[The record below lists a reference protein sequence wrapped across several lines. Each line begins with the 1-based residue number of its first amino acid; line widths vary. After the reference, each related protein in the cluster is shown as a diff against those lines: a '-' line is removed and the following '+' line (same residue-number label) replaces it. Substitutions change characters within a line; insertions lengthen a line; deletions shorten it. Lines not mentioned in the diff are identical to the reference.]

1 VAAVIRHAVAEGW
14 LLLRQRL
21 VVSLVL
27 AMTLAIPI
35 SLAGIGLSIS
45 LWLRPL
51 AAQTPDQSTVA
62 VLLHPSVE
70 QRERQL
76 WIDEQM
82 ARHPE
87 WTVREVPQEDLVRR
101 LERWFPYLDRLVV
114 EKQADLPPLL
124 EIATTDPETV
134 GVLASRDEVLAVGPL
149 TSIEHILQRVARR
162 TAAVAALLSALLLAG
177 AVMLSGVWVHL
188 ELYRHASELTIMRL
202 VGATEGT
209 IRGPFLVAVA
219 APGLLAAVL
228 SVVVTAITVSSL
240 DEAVTALGLP
250 PLAVPVALAAA
261 QPVAAL
267 VLPLSAAAV
276 ILARY
281 AADAVDR

>member
-1 VAAVIRHAVAEGW
+1 
-14 LLLRQRL
+14 
-21 VVSLVL
+21 
-27 AMTLAIPI
+27 
-35 SLAGIGLSIS
+35 
-45 LWLRPL
+45 
-51 AAQTPDQSTVA
+51 VA